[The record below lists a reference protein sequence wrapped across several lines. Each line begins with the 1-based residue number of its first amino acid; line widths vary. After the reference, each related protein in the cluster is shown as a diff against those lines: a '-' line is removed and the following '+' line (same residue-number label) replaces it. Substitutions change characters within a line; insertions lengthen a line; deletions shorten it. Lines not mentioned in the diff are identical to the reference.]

1 MDQWVKNLPINAAGK
16 IVYPNSY
23 IWRLNENLKLEC
35 KFLQPLWKSICHPQ
49 TELKLDIV

>member
-23 IWRLNENLKLEC
+23 IWRLNENLNVN
-35 KFLQPLWKSICHPQ
+35 FYSHFGNQFVI
-49 TELKLDIV
+49 LKQS